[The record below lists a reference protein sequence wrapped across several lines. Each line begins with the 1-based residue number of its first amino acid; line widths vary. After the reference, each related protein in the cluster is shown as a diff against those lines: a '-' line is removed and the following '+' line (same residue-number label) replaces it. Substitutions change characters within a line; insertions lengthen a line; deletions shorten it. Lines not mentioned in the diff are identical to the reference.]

1 MAKLQ
6 KHFEEFHGRIKLSD
20 ENDTLREKRDIIL
33 NKLRSR
39 LKKMFE
45 ECGETAPSFTHF
57 NKGGYAMGTG
67 VVPINSDY
75 DIDVGLVFDICKD
88 EYPDPVVPKE
98 WVYHA
103 LEGHTDDVRIRQP
116 CVTVQ
121 YHLEGEP
128 AYHVDFAVYSHDGDV
143 KGNIYLARGKPH
155 SSHERRV
162 WQPDDPNGLIELV
175 RNRFSDVE
183 DREQFRRVIRYLKRW
198 KDVQFPSDGNAA
210 PIGIGITVAAYH
222 WFSPRHTLIDP
233 FQNKRRPDDLSA
245 LRSFVDQMLQNF
257 RLVNQNGE
265 LAERLAVWLPVQPYT
280 DLFEKM
286 TNLQMVNFKQ
296 KLEELR
302 EVLQGAE
309 DQEADPV
316 EACKQLQ
323 TQFGDEFPVP
333 EPSETAKRMGPAIVS
348 SSSSA

>member
-1 MAKLQ
+1 MAQLQ
-6 KHFEEFHGRIKLSD
+6 KYFEEFHSRIKLSD

-45 ECGETAPSFTHF
+45 ERSETAPSFTYF

-67 VVPINSDY
+67 VVPINCDY
-75 DIDVGLVFDICKD
+75 DIDVGLLFDMCMD
-88 EYPDPVVPKE
+88 DYPDPVVPKE
-98 WVYHA
+98 WVYEA
-103 LEGHTDDVRIRQP
+103 LQGHTDDVRIRQP

-128 AYHVDFAVYSHDGDV
+128 AYHVDFAVYSHNGDI
-143 KGNIYLARGKPH
+143 KGNIYLARGKPR
-155 SSHERRV
+155 SSPELRV
-162 WQPDDPNGLIELV
+162 WQPDDPKGLIELV
-175 RNRFSDVE
+175 RNRFSDEE
-183 DREQFRRVIRYLKRW
+183 DRKQFRRVIRYLKRW
-198 KDVQFPSDGNAA
+198 KDIQFPSDGNAA

-222 WFSPRHTLIDP
+222 WFSPQHTLVDP
-233 FQNKRRPDDLSA
+233 FQNKHRPDDLSA
-245 LRSFVDQMLQNF
+245 LRTFVDQMLWNF
-257 RLVNQNGE
+257 RLVDHNGE
-265 LAERLAVWLPVQPYT
+265 LAERLIVCLPVQPGT

-286 TNLQMVNFKQ
+286 TNLQMVSFKQ

-302 EVLQGAE
+302 GVLQEAE

-323 TQFGDEFPVP
+323 TQFGSEFPVP
-333 EPSETAKRMGPAIVS
+333 EPSETAERKTPAIIS

>member
-1 MAKLQ
+1 MTQLQ
-6 KHFEEFHGRIKLSD
+6 KHFEEFHSKIKLSD
-20 ENDTLREKRDIIL
+20 ENDILQEKRDIIL
-33 NKLRSR
+33 NKLRNR
-39 LKKMFE
+39 LKKIFE
-45 ECGETAPSFTHF
+45 ERGETAPSFTHF
-57 NKGGYAMGTG
+57 NKGGYAMGIG

-88 EYPDPVVPKE
+88 DYPDPVVPKK
-98 WVYHA
+98 WVYDA

-128 AYHVDFAVYSHDGDV
+128 IYHVDFAVYSHEGDIN
-143 KGNIYLARGKPH
+143 GNTYLARGKPH
-155 SSHERRV
+155 SSPERRV
-162 WQPDDPNGLIELV
+162 WQPDDPKGLIEAV
-175 RNRFSDVE
+175 RNRFSDEE
-183 DREQFRRVIRYLKRW
+183 DRKQFRRVIRYLKRW
-198 KDVQFPSDGNAA
+198 KDIQFPSDGNAA

-222 WFSPRHTLIDP
+222 WFSPRHTLIDR

-245 LRSFVDQMLQNF
+245 MRSFVDQLLWNF

-265 LAERLAVWLPVQPYT
+265 LAERLIVHLPVQPGN

-296 KLEELR
+296 KLEELN
-302 EVLQGAE
+302 EVLQEAE
-309 DQEADPV
+309 DQEADPT
-316 EACKQLQ
+316 EACRKLQ
-323 TQFGDEFPVP
+323 TPFGDEFPVP
-333 EPSETAKRMGPAIVS
+333 ELNETAKRKAPAIVS